1 MSRKKYKNIMGF
13 TLVELIITIV
23 IVVILSMVSVAVYN
37 GYVKK
42 AIFTEGKVLVGSLA
56 RAQQLYYSTNG
67 TWFDFYYTSFC
78 KELDIDARSN
88 KYFKKFS
95 IDICPPGG
103 KRAATVYA
111 FYFRTDGRVW
121 VVYADLFSDGKK
133 SDFYFRDDSSLFW
146 LPEEDPSM

>member
-1 MSRKKYKNIMGF
+1 MSREKYKNIMGF

-23 IVVILSMVSVAVYN
+23 IGVILSMVSVAVYN

-42 AIFTEGKVLVGSLA
+42 AILTEGKVLVGSLA
-56 RAQQLYYSTNG
+56 RAQHLYYSTNG
-67 TWFDFYYTSFC
+67 TWFDCFFTDFC

-95 IDICPPGG
+95 IDIYPPGG

-111 FYFRTDGRVW
+111 LYFRTDGRVW
-121 VVYADLFSDGKK
+121 IVYVDLFSDGKM
-133 SDFYFRDDSSLFW
+133 SDFYFDESSSDLWEFPGGDW
-146 LPEEDPSM
+146 